1 MTLISSVSVA
11 TGLAGWE
18 RALPAARA
26 AVITNKIATI
36 ARALRTSELLYG
48 WRIIGVWRWWR
59 LNVRSLLM
67 MPETTAQHHRS
78 DEQRGGKDNT
88 QNGRGWRLSGCSIA

>member
-1 MTLISSVSVA
+1 MTLISCVPVA

-18 RALPAARA
+18 RAHPAERA
-26 AVITNKIATI
+26 SVITNKIATI
-36 ARALRTSELLYG
+36 ARTPRVSELLYG

-67 MPETTAQHHRS
+67 MPETTA
-78 DEQRGGKDNT
+78 
-88 QNGRGWRLSGCSIA
+88 

>member
-1 MTLISSVSVA
+1 V
-11 TGLAGWE
+11 TGLSGIEAVPYDFDLVRACSNWFSGLGAGASSRE
-18 RALPAARA
+18 S

-36 ARALRTSELLYG
+36 TRTPRASELLYG

-67 MPETTAQHHRS
+67 MPETTA
-78 DEQRGGKDNT
+78 
-88 QNGRGWRLSGCSIA
+88 